1 MCYSNGECSTDVRH
15 RNSFSHLNL
24 RQMTE
29 SARKRPSIM
38 IWTVKSLLSIFGVT
52 ASLLAAS
59 LPALAADKPQVKP
72 MAGPRATILRET
84 PLYVEPDTSSQKVDR
99 VQEGRELVIAESSG
113 PWIRVFAN
121 TDVEEVNEKDAPIF
135 GREAAPPPV
144 SGWMESRG
152 VVRDTTPDGDAVL
165 MGEAATMEILAED
178 ARGPRNAG
186 QAARLLYRRLVEF
199 FPNSPLAAEAAW
211 RAADIRW
218 QFQKADAA
226 RLPSSKER
234 DPYLREQLDEE
245 ELKKVIKL
253 YPHSKQADEATFEMI
268 DNKLCG
274 DWQGQEKCPEKE
286 SEYYEKF
293 AAEHPDGPRTAQALY
308 QAAYRQAVLGDMY
321 AADSSDKKMNTARD
335 HAKALTGE
343 LQKKFPASD
352 YTARAAALVY
362 KFEQGIAV
370 YGSDRN

>member
-1 MCYSNGECSTDVRH
+1 
-15 RNSFSHLNL
+15 
-24 RQMTE
+24 
-29 SARKRPSIM
+29 
-38 IWTVKSLLSIFGVT
+38 
-52 ASLLAAS
+52 
-59 LPALAADKPQVKP
+59 

-84 PLYVEPDTSSQKVDR
+84 PLYVSPDTNSQKVDR
-99 VQEGRELVIAESSG
+99 IQEGRELVVAETSG
-113 PWIRVFAN
+113 PWVRVYAN
-121 TDVEEVNEKDAPIF
+121 TDVEEVDEKDAPVF

-144 SGWMESRG
+144 SGWIESRG
-152 VVRDTTPDGDAVL
+152 VVRETTPDGDKVL
-165 MGEAATMEILAED
+165 MGEGASMEILAED

-218 QFQKADAA
+218 QFEKADAFK
-226 RLPSSKER
+226 RPSAKER
-234 DPYLREQLDEE
+234 EAYLREQLYEDEM
-245 ELKKVIKL
+245 KKIIKN
-253 YPHSKQADEATFEMI
+253 YPHSKQADMAAFEMI

-274 DWQGQEKCPEKE
+274 DWQGQQKCPEKE

-321 AADSSDKKMNTARD
+321 AADGSDKKMDGARA
-335 HAKALTGE
+335 HAKELAGE
-343 LQKKFPASD
+343 LAKRFPTSD

>member
-1 MCYSNGECSTDVRH
+1 M
-15 RNSFSHLNL
+15 
-24 RQMTE
+24 
-29 SARKRPSIM
+29 
-38 IWTVKSLLSIFGVT
+38 
-52 ASLLAAS
+52 
-59 LPALAADKPQVKP
+59 LAADKPQVKP

-99 VQEGRELVIAESSG
+99 VQEGRELVVAETSG

-121 TDVEEVNEKDAPIF
+121 TDVEEVSEKDAPIY
-135 GREAAPPPV
+135 GRDAVTPPV
-144 SGWMESRG
+144 SGWIQARG
-152 VVRDTTPDGDAVL
+152 VVRETTPDGDKVL

-199 FPNSPLAAEAAW
+199 FPNSPLAPEAAW

-218 QFQKADAA
+218 QFQKADLS

-245 ELKKVIKL
+245 EMKKVIKN
-253 YPHSKQADEATFEMI
+253 YPHSKQADMAAFEMI

-286 SEYYEKF
+286 SGYYEKF

-321 AADSSDKKMNTARD
+321 ATDSDDKKGDAARNR
-335 HAKALTGE
+335 AKELAGE
-343 LQKKFPASD
+343 LEKKFPGSD
-352 YTARAAALVY
+352 YTSRAAALVY
-362 KFEQGIAV
+362 KGEQGIAV
-370 YGSDRN
+370 YGSDRD

>member
-1 MCYSNGECSTDVRH
+1 MPDR
-15 RNSFSHLNL
+15 
-24 RQMTE
+24 
-29 SARKRPSIM
+29 RPSYM
-38 IWTVKSLLSIFGVT
+38 ICSVKTSAIYVAAAILFSASMPSLG
-52 ASLLAAS
+52 
-59 LPALAADKPQVKP
+59 ADKPQVKP

-121 TDVEEVNEKDAPIF
+121 TDIEEVNEKDAPIY
-135 GREAAPPPV
+135 GHDTVTPPV
-144 SGWMESRG
+144 SGWIQARG
-152 VVRDTTPDGDAVL
+152 VVRETTPDGDKVL

-234 DPYLREQLDEE
+234 DAYLREQLDDS
-245 ELKKVIKL
+245 ELKKIIKL
-253 YPHSKQADEATFEMI
+253 YPHSKQADNAAFEMI

-274 DWQGQEKCPEKE
+274 DWQGQAKCPEKE
-286 SEYYEKF
+286 ADYYEKY
-293 AAEHPDGPRTAQALY
+293 ASEYPDGPRTAQALY
-308 QAAYRQAVLGDMY
+308 QATYRQAVLGDMY
-321 AADSSDKKMNTARD
+321 TADGNDKKSDAARN
-335 HAKALTGE
+335 HAKELAGE
-343 LQKKFPASD
+343 LEKKFPASD
-352 YTARAAALVY
+352 YTARAAALVF
-362 KFEQGIAV
+362 KCEQGIAV
-370 YGSDRN
+370 YGSDRE

>member
-1 MCYSNGECSTDVRH
+1 VDVE
-15 RNSFSHLNL
+15 L
-24 RQMTE
+24 TE
-29 SARKRPSIM
+29 AASERPSIM
-38 IWTVKSLLSIFGVT
+38 IWTMRSIPAKRSLLLSAVAAI
-52 ASLLAAS
+52 LIAAS
-59 LPALAADKPQVKP
+59 ISAYAAGQKKEKQQEKP

-99 VQEGRELVIAESSG
+99 VQEGRELVVAEVSG

-121 TDVEEVNEKDAPIF
+121 TDAEEVNEKDAPIF

-144 SGWMESRG
+144 SGWIQARG
-152 VVRDTTPDGDAVL
+152 VVRDTSPGGDGVL
-165 MGEAATMEILAED
+165 MGEAATLEILAED

-199 FPNSPLAAEAAW
+199 FPSSPLAAEAAW

-218 QFQKADAA
+218 QFEKADNA

-234 DPYLREQLDEE
+234 DPYLREQLDES
-245 ELKKVIKL
+245 ELNKVIKL
-253 YPHSKQADEATFEMI
+253 YPHTRQADNSAFEKI

-286 SEYYEKF
+286 SEIYEKF

-308 QAAYRQAVLGDMY
+308 QAIYRQAVLGDMY
-321 AADSSDKKMNTARD
+321 TADDSGKKADESRA
-335 HAKALTGE
+335 HAKALADQ
-343 LQKKFPASD
+343 LQKKYPNSD
-352 YTARAAALVY
+352 YAERAASLVF

-370 YGSDRN
+370 YGSDRD

>member
-1 MCYSNGECSTDVRH
+1 MGH
-15 RNSFSHLNL
+15 RPV
-24 RQMTE
+24 TE
-29 SARKRPSIM
+29 TACQRPSIM
-38 IWTVKSLLSIFGVT
+38 IWTVKRAFPISGVT

-59 LPALAADKPQVKP
+59 FLAVAADKPQVKP

-84 PLYVEPDTSSQKVDR
+84 PLYVSPDTSSQKVDR
-99 VQEGRELVIAESSG
+99 IQEGRELVIAETNG
-113 PWIRVFAN
+113 KWVRVFAN
-121 TDVEEVNEKDAPIF
+121 TDIEEVSEKDAPIF

-144 SGWMESRG
+144 SGWMEARG
-152 VVRDTTPDGDAVL
+152 VVRDTAQGGDAVL
-165 MGEAATMEILAED
+165 MGEAASLEILAEE

-186 QAARLLYRRLVEF
+186 QTARLLYRRLVEF
-199 FPNSPLAAEAAW
+199 YPDSPLAAEAAW

-234 DPYLREQLDEE
+234 DAYLREQLDED

-253 YPHSKQADEATFEMI
+253 YPHSKQADMAAFEMI

-274 DWQGQEKCPEKE
+274 DWQGQSKCPEKE
-286 SEYYEKF
+286 SGYFEKF
-293 AAEHPDGPRTAQALY
+293 ADEHPDGPRTAQALY
-308 QAAYRQAVLGDMY
+308 QAAFRQAVLGDMY
-321 AADSSDKKMNTARD
+321 AADNEDKKADAARSRARD
-335 HAKALTGE
+335 LAGKL
-343 LQKKFPASD
+343 KSKFPTSD

-370 YGSDRN
+370 YGSDRD